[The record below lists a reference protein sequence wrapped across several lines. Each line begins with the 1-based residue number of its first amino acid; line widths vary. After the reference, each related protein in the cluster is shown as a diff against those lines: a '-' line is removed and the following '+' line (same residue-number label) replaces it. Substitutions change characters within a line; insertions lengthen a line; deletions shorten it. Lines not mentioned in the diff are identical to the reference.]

1 MKTICIYNNKG
12 GVGKTSLAGAIS
24 VEFVIRGRKVLMVDT
39 DFQANL
45 TKQFLGKRTLDKEL
59 ADFLYD
65 DSIGLENCIY
75 ATSYDNLYIVPSKD
89 RLSNGRLFEWN
100 TSGVLDERRDDVV
113 GYLVDDARKLGFDYL
128 VFDTPPSLSKA
139 TQKYIKASDE
149 VVPVL
154 QVAKSSLDGMVNF
167 YVDLKELRGRREK
180 PVCDK
185 IIFNQYERTRAVQK
199 ALLPGIMALESKKY
213 LVPVDQAFRKA
224 ELQCVALQELGM
236 KDETQEVLGRIVSD
250 LEKEN

>member
-24 VEFVIRGRKVLMVDT
+24 VEFVIKGKKVLMVDT

-45 TKQFLGKRTLDKEL
+45 TKQFLNKRTIENEL
-59 ADFLYD
+59 ADFLYN

-75 ATSYDNLYIVPSKD
+75 KTNYDNLYIIPSKD
-89 RLSNGRLFEWN
+89 RLANGRLFEWN
-100 TSGVLDERRDDVV
+100 TSGVLDEKRNDVV
-113 GYLVDDARKLGFDYL
+113 DYLVEDAQKLGFDYL

-149 VVPVL
+149 VLPVL
-154 QVAKSSLDGMVNF
+154 QIAKSSLDGMVNF
-167 YVDLKELRGRREK
+167 YIDLKELRGRKET
-180 PVCDK
+180 PICDK
-185 IIFNQYERTRAVQK
+185 IIFNQYEKSKAVQK

-213 LVPVDQAFRKA
+213 
-224 ELQCVALQELGM
+224 
-236 KDETQEVLGRIVSD
+236 
-250 LEKEN
+250 

>member
-24 VEFVIRGRKVLMVDT
+24 VEFVIKGKKVLMVDT

-45 TKQFLGKRTLDKEL
+45 TKQFLNKRTIENEL
-59 ADFLYD
+59 ADFLYN

-75 ATSYDNLYIVPSKD
+75 KTNYDNLYIIPSKD
-89 RLSNGRLFEWN
+89 RLANGRLFEWN
-100 TSGVLDERRDDVV
+100 TSGVLDEKRNDVV
-113 GYLVDDARKLGFDYL
+113 DYLVDDAQKLGFDYL

-149 VVPVL
+149 VLPVL
-154 QVAKSSLDGMVNF
+154 QLAKSSLDGMVNF
-167 YVDLKELRGRREK
+167 YIDLKELRGRKET
-180 PVCDK
+180 PICDK
-185 IIFNQYERTRAVQK
+185 IIFNQYEKSKAVQK

-213 LVPVDQAFRKA
+213 LVPMEQGFKKA

-236 KDETQEVLGRIVSD
+236 KPETQEALNQIVAD
-250 LEKEN
+250 IEK